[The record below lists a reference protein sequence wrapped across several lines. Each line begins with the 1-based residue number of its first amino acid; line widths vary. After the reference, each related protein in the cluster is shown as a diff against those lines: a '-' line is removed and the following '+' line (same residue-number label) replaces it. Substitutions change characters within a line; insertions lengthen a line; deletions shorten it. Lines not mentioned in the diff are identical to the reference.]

1 MSQLYYLRIMNFI
14 IFFSLDLQEQSA
26 RLYFLFS
33 RVLSEYF
40 SVLNEYLLIFLSANG
55 RVIPRCSLCGFHYLN
70 FYDCK
75 IFRFGFLYIFV
86 RDGIFSSRPLW
97 RERMDRSASTWIH
110 ANSPGRFAKCADS
123 IDYVDD
129 WRLDAKKK
137 KK

>member
-1 MSQLYYLRIMNFI
+1 MNFI

-75 IFRFGFLYIFV
+75 YEI
-86 RDGIFSSRPLW
+86 S
-97 RERMDRSASTWIH
+97 
-110 ANSPGRFAKCADS
+110 
-123 IDYVDD
+123 
-129 WRLDAKKK
+129 
-137 KK
+137 